1 MEDLLKVLQALDGLD
16 SQLEK
21 LDAQDPGRGRTMD
34 PTKNTVD
41 WDGKLTEMDGIIARL
56 EKMRD
61 GIEAAEPE
69 NVDWAAALGYLGRS
83 VDALAKETAEFAA
96 GVERE
101 SYTNR

>member
-1 MEDLLKVLQALDGLD
+1 
-16 SQLEK
+16 
-21 LDAQDPGRGRTMD
+21 
-34 PTKNTVD
+34 
-41 WDGKLTEMDGIIARL
+41 
-56 EKMRD
+56 MRD

>member
-41 WDGKLTEMDGIIARL
+41 WDGKLT
-56 EKMRD
+56 
-61 GIEAAEPE
+61 
-69 NVDWAAALGYLGRS
+69 
-83 VDALAKETAEFAA
+83 
-96 GVERE
+96 
-101 SYTNR
+101 